1 MRTVRNAALSV
12 AAATV
17 LALGLGAGS
26 AQSDAGTPADD
37 AAPQAV
43 TNTQVH
49 AWTYADVRSG
59 PNTYSEKLSYVN
71 NGFTYSAIC
80 WTYGEKIT
88 YKGYTSSKWVLLDR
102 TWPKQNG
109 YVTAIALSGDST
121 GGVPNR
127 C

>member
-1 MRTVRNAALSV
+1 MRKVRSAVLAV
-12 AAATV
+12 AASTA
-17 LALGLGAGS
+17 LALGLGAGA
-26 AQSDAGTPADD
+26 AQSAVGTPAAD
-37 AAPQAV
+37 AAPVGVA
-43 TNTQVH
+43 NTQVH
-49 AWTYADVRSG
+49 AWTYAKVRTE
-59 PNTYSEKLSYVN
+59 PNTYSKALSHVN
-71 NGFTYSAIC
+71 NGHTYSAIC

-121 GGVPNR
+121 GGVSDR